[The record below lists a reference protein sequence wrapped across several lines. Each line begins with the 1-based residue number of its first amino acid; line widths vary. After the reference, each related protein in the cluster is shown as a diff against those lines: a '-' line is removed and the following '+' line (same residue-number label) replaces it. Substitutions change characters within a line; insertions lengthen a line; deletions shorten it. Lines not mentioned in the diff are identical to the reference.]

1 MSETEFSII
10 DKYFKARA
18 LHRDDVVLGIGDD
31 AAITRVP
38 DGFQLVSAVDTLVA
52 NVHFPEA
59 TTAYDIGYKALAV
72 NLSDMAAMGAEPAW
86 ATLALT
92 MPQADEVWLQS
103 FCDGFFTLAEQ
114 HNVQLIGGDTTQ
126 GPLTLTIQVMGIVP
140 AGQALT
146 RTGAKPGDSI
156 FVSGQL
162 GDAALALRLLQQ
174 SSAWDVSAS
183 EQEHL
188 LNRLNR
194 PVPRVSLGF
203 ALRGIASA
211 AIDISDGLAA
221 DLEHILRASKVG
233 ATLHLE
239 QIPVSS
245 ILQRQ
250 SSISALEAIV
260 LGGGDDYELCFTV
273 PPAKVPQLNQI
284 KQQLNI
290 SVTEIGH
297 IGEPQGLHLR
307 HQGKEI
313 SIEKGGYRHFQPS

>member
-174 SSAWDVSAS
+174 SSAWDVS
-183 EQEHL
+183 
-188 LNRLNR
+188 
-194 PVPRVSLGF
+194 
-203 ALRGIASA
+203 
-211 AIDISDGLAA
+211 
-221 DLEHILRASKVG
+221 
-233 ATLHLE
+233 
-239 QIPVSS
+239 
-245 ILQRQ
+245 
-250 SSISALEAIV
+250 
-260 LGGGDDYELCFTV
+260 
-273 PPAKVPQLNQI
+273 
-284 KQQLNI
+284 
-290 SVTEIGH
+290 
-297 IGEPQGLHLR
+297 
-307 HQGKEI
+307 
-313 SIEKGGYRHFQPS
+313 